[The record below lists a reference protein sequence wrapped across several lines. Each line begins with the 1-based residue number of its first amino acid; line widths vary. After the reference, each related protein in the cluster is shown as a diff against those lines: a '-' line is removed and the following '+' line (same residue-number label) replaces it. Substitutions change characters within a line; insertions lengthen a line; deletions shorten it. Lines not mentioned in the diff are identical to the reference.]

1 MAQSSEDIQNNNF
14 QLGPSYPTTV
24 NSVASTGV
32 LRGSDNVTSNFPG
45 SSSVLAQF
53 VARNIGNLGEES
65 SPSSIGSITYNDE
78 YLEDP
83 FPDLTLENLQIPK
96 EYVDPSLGYVFVNNH
111 PDNQQGLLD
120 NSLALLQQLEE
131 LGVRVNDD
139 EYYSLDFEVN
149 TTSSVD
155 SIVSTTSEAR
165 DVSPPQDSGGKRLD
179 VCAEKQEEKD
189 SSSSSSSP
197 AEDTNFLQCDSPSDI
212 SDSALEK
219 EHNLEKLIK
228 LVEEGESE
236 DEFSI
241 DIEDLDHEVAEA
253 EILPT
258 GGVKVTYDNYKKSYR
273 PRISS
278 HQNFLRYLEL
288 VHDRSEEAAK
298 GETKPQLSQDG
309 KYSFEL
315 YKKILSSVQKK
326 FKLPEKVTNLSSLPN
341 KYSKKLMKL
350 IAEEMTY
357 DAMTPD
363 SGVHENFTNLSA
375 DEQEKQREEWKAE
388 LAKTEEEIQT
398 LRQVLGSKVKHAQ
411 DLKRRLGITVW
422 REFTEDFN
430 QSMKTVRESQTVQK
444 ANEVITE
451 FHEAVSSAPLYR
463 KMSGAF
469 VELGEAIYQQPVYQK
484 TAGAIGAVGEKTSSL
499 FGGIGAKFGQLKET
513 PTFKSFEERVG
524 GVYSAARTRM
534 GGSGSNSTQDF
545 EEALKEAEGEKA
557 AANGGTVPTSTTPG
571 TEVSQPAAS

>member
-14 QLGPSYPTTV
+14 QLGPSYPITD
-24 NSVASTGV
+24 NSVTSIGV
-32 LRGSDNVTSNFPG
+32 LGGSDNVTSNFPG

-111 PDNQQGLLD
+111 EDNQQGFLD
-120 NSLALLQQLEE
+120 NSQALLQQLEE

-139 EYYSLDFEVN
+139 YYSLDFEVN

-155 SIVSTTSEAR
+155 SIVSTTSETT
-165 DVSPPQDSGGKRLD
+165 DVSPPHDSGEKRLD
-179 VCAEKQEEKD
+179 VCAEKQDEKD

-197 AEDTNFLQCDSPSDI
+197 AKDTNFVKCVSPSGI
-212 SDSALEK
+212 SDSVSEK

-258 GGVKVTYDNYKKSYR
+258 GGVKVTYDNYKKNYR

-298 GETKPQLSQDG
+298 GETKPQLPRDG
-309 KYSFEL
+309 KHSFEL
-315 YKKILSSVQKK
+315 YKRILTSVQKK
-326 FKLPEKVTNLSSLPN
+326 FKLQEKVTNLSALQN

-357 DAMTPD
+357 DTMTPD

-375 DEQEKQREEWKAE
+375 EEQEKQREEWKAE

-430 QSMKTVRESQTVQK
+430 QSMKTVRESQTTQYVQSLQ
-444 ANEVITE
+444 V
-451 FHEAVSSAPLYR
+451 YR

>member
-430 QSMKTVRESQTVQK
+430 QSMKTVRESQTTQYVQSLQ
-444 ANEVITE
+444 V
-451 FHEAVSSAPLYR
+451 YR

>member
-430 QSMKTVRESQTVQK
+430 QSMKTVRESQTTQYVQ
-444 ANEVITE
+444 
-451 FHEAVSSAPLYR
+451 SL
-463 KMSGAF
+463 
-469 VELGEAIYQQPVYQK
+469 QVYQK

>member
-14 QLGPSYPTTV
+14 QLDSSYPTTV
-24 NSVASTGV
+24 NSVTSTGV
-32 LRGSDNVTSNFPG
+32 LGGSDNVTLNFPG
-45 SSSVLAQF
+45 SSSILAQF
-53 VARNIGNLGEES
+53 VAKNIGNLGEES

-96 EYVDPSLGYVFVNNH
+96 EYVDPSIGYVFVNNH
-111 PDNQQGLLD
+111 LDNQEGFLD
-120 NSLALLQQLEE
+120 NSQALLQQLEN
-131 LGVRVNDD
+131 LGVRVSDD

-155 SIVSTTSEAR
+155 SIVSTTSETAEGSLIAPLQDGAAR
-165 DVSPPQDSGGKRLD
+165 KLE
-179 VCAEKQEEKD
+179 VCAEKPEEKD
-189 SSSSSSSP
+189 SYSSGSSS
-197 AEDTNFLQCDSPSDI
+197 AKDDSISKCVTPSDI
-212 SDSALEK
+212 SDSFLEK
-219 EHNLEKLIK
+219 DPNLEKLIR
-228 LVEEGESE
+228 LVEEEESE
-236 DEFSI
+236 DEYNI
-241 DIEDLDHEVAEA
+241 DVEDLDHEVAEA
-253 EILPT
+253 EILPS
-258 GGVKVTYDNYKKSYR
+258 GGVKVTYDNYKKTYR

-298 GETKPQLSQDG
+298 GEAKPPLPVEG
-309 KYSFEL
+309 KHTFEL
-315 YKKILSSVQKK
+315 YKRILASVQKK
-326 FKLPEKVTNLSSLPN
+326 LKLPEKVNNLSALPN

-350 IAEEMTY
+350 LAEEMTF

-363 SGVHENFTNLSA
+363 SGVHENFTNLSPE
-375 DEQEKQREEWKAE
+375 EQEKQREEWKAE

-398 LRQVLGSKVKHAQ
+398 LRQVLGSKVKNAQ

-430 QSMKTVRESQTVQK
+430 QSMKTVRESQTTQYVQSLQ
-444 ANEVITE
+444 V
-451 FHEAVSSAPLYR
+451 YR
-463 KMSGAF
+463 RMSGAF
-469 VELGEAIYQQPVYQK
+469 VDLGEAIYQQPVYQK

-557 AANGGTVPTSTTPG
+557 AANGGTVPSSTTPG

>member
-451 FHEAVSSAPLYR
+451 FHEAVSSAPLY
-463 KMSGAF
+463 
-469 VELGEAIYQQPVYQK
+469 QK